1 MIQSV
6 QRAAQV
12 LDVLGS
18 GTPRLGVTEIA
29 DRLGLAKP
37 TVHGLLRTLEA
48 YGLVAQDQ
56 ATGKYSLGPGVL
68 QLGNAYLD
76 GSDLR
81 ARSLRW
87 AEGLALQAKEAVWVA
102 TLSGGRVIVLHHV
115 FRPDNTVQILE
126 VGAAIPW
133 HACALGH
140 AIVAYLPAGQ
150 RAQALGAA
158 LSPLTGRT
166 KTTRAALTR
175 ALAQVRGAGYAV
187 ENEEATVGDAGIAAP
202 ILGRDDLVA
211 GAVGVVGSA
220 ERLLAPGTRNDLV
233 RAVVAAA
240 RAISR
245 DLGRRPGRRRRPVL
259 ADLAARSRR
268 CPSRGNPAAPRGQ
281 PGAEIR
287 ASAPGQ
293 PPALPL
299 LGPPLVPRPQVVLR
313 H

>member
-6 QRAAQV
+6 QRAAQILV
-12 LDVLGS
+12 VLGS

-48 YGLVAQDQ
+48 HELVAQDPD
-56 ATGKYSLGPGVL
+56 TGKYSLGPGVL

-87 AEGLALQAKEAVWVA
+87 AEGLAQQASEAVWVA
-102 TLSGGRVIVLHHV
+102 TLSGSRVIVLHHV

-140 AIVAYLPAGQ
+140 AIVASLPASQ
-150 RAQALGAA
+150 RAHALAA
-158 LSPLTGRT
+158 DLTPLTGQT
-166 KTTRAALTR
+166 KTTRNALTR
-175 ALAQVRGAGYAV
+175 ALNQVRSAGYAV

-202 ILGRDDLVA
+202 ILGRDDLVV
-211 GAVGVVGSA
+211 GAIGVVGSA
-220 ERLLAPGTRNDLV
+220 DRLLAPGTRDELV
-233 RAVVAAA
+233 RAGVAAA
-240 RAISR
+240 RATSP
-245 DLGRRPGRRRRPVL
+245 DLGAGRGGVAL
-259 ADLAARSRR
+259 
-268 CPSRGNPAAPRGQ
+268 
-281 PGAEIR
+281 
-287 ASAPGQ
+287 SA
-293 PPALPL
+293 L
-299 LGPPLVPRPQVVLR
+299 
-313 H
+313 